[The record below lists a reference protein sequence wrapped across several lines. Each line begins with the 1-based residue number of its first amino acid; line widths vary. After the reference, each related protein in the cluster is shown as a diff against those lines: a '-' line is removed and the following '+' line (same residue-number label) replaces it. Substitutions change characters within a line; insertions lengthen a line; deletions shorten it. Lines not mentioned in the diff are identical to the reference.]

1 MDAIIKSLET
11 TLSEQTA
18 MMRIL
23 QSNQSAAAVSNAQ
36 HLIFGA
42 SQQQQ
47 QQQQHQQ
54 QHQQQQHPEFD
65 IPDSRNLIPT
75 RTLTPTQQQQHQ
87 QQQHARQLSHLGV
100 SPGVSPALFSHGK
113 QLSTPAAATST
124 AASTTSSDLLRSL
137 ALSPMLRTPMSHSPQ
152 MQAASTA
159 ELLHRPQPTRLS
171 SQQLLMGS
179 TPPPMHFPGEGIH
192 ISRNLGGVQLTP
204 KELLR
209 SATPTADAFSRRS
222 VTPVGLVERLAASAA
237 AGPQGGRRDSAPGGV
252 VLGGSAAAMAAAAIK
267 TNTSTGAT

>member
-47 QQQQHQQ
+47 QQQQQQ
-54 QHQQQQHPEFD
+54 QHLPEFE
-65 IPDSRNLIPT
+65 ISART
-75 RTLTPTQQQQHQ
+75 RTLTPTQQQQQ
-87 QQQHARQLSHLGV
+87 QQAHARQLSHLGV
-100 SPGVSPALFSHGK
+100 SPAAMSAATTPIFSHGK
-113 QLSTPAAATST
+113 QLSTPATATVATAGNAA
-124 AASTTSSDLLRSL
+124 TSSDLLRSL
-137 ALSPMLRTPMSHSPQ
+137 ALSPMLRPPSQSPQ
-152 MQAASTA
+152 AVAAAAAASTA
-159 ELLHRPQPTRLS
+159 ELLHRPQPRLS
-171 SQQLLMGS
+171 SQLVMGS
-179 TPPPMHFPGEGIH
+179 TPPQQQQHFLTGEGIP
-192 ISRNLGGVQLTP
+192 RNLSGVQLTP

-209 SATPTADAFSRRS
+209 SATPTADAFRRS
-222 VTPVGLVERLAASAA
+222 VTPVGLVERLAAS
-237 AGPQGGRRDSAPGGV
+237 GPSGRRDSAPGV
-252 VLGGSAAAMAAAAIK
+252 VLGGSAGSSAAAAIR